1 MEVEV
6 SVVTPEGRA
15 FEGSAQSIVLP
26 GAEGEFGVLSG
37 HEVFLTALQA
47 GALRIAKPGGETLHA
62 AISRGFAEVH
72 GDSVTVMVG
81 SCEFAHEID
90 LDRARIARDRA
101 QRQLEEMRATTEGE
115 EAYQQ
120 YQEDYSRALARIA
133 ASEQSE
139 K

>member
-1 MEVEV
+1 
-6 SVVTPEGRA
+6 
-15 FEGSAQSIVLP
+15 
-26 GAEGEFGVLSG
+26 
-37 HEVFLTALQA
+37 
-47 GALRIAKPGGETLHA
+47 
-62 AISRGFAEVH
+62 
-72 GDSVTVMVG
+72 MVG